1 MNFGNLQGQLGGLLG
16 SLTGKQQQQ
25 QQQAPYGQYP
35 GQQAQQ
41 PYQPQYGQYPGPQAQ
56 QQYPGQPQ
64 TSYGLPYQ
72 QQPPQQGFPHLPPSA
87 TMLPPG
93 WIAQWN
99 AQYQRNFINATG
111 KSNGKPQRSR
121 LLLSSSYGICC
132 SCWTPPGSSVGA
144 PGEKVTLADHYN
156 LNAEPGAAP
165 FFRLHNSSNKPAVG
179 TVDPTVA
186 IALELSQHVPSL
198 MKAPPAGSKPEVLDG
213 WRRYL
218 REIQDAQTNHTRAI
232 RDAQI
237 EHDRRITNMGYAVQS
252 QVSHGQ
258 SLQQQLDDAQI
269 DYNRTV
275 EHAHQTMNDQ
285 VERAKEITKI
295 QQQMLPPGWI
305 AQWNTQY
312 QRNFYVGA
320 APILQTSQQQQ
331 QGNPLL
337 IPANAAV
344 EHHSDHT
351 RDLRDAQVDHD
362 RRVKD
367 AHYQDQQ
374 FKLNSASSALSS
386 LMKSQYQ

>member
-41 PYQPQYGQYPGPQAQ
+41 PYQPQYGQYPGSQAQ

-72 QQPPQQGFPHLPPSA
+72 QQPPQQGFSPPPPPQQP
-87 TMLPPG
+87 MLPPG

-99 AQYQRNFINATG
+99 AQYQRNFYVETATG
-111 KSNGKPQRSR
+111 KSQWEAPTFAPPPVPPPTEFAAPAGP
-121 LLLSSSYGICC
+121 
-132 SCWTPPGSSVGA
+132 PPGSSVGA

-165 FFRLHNSSNKPAVG
+165 VLQTPQQQQQGNPLFIPANATVQHHSGVPIQPAVG

-237 EHDRRITNMGYAVQS
+237 EHDRRVKDAHYQDQQYKLNSASTAFSSIMSHSITNMGYAVQS
-252 QVSHGQ
+252 Q
-258 SLQQQLDDAQI
+258 DAQI

-285 VERAKEITKI
+285 VERA
-295 QQQMLPPGWI
+295 
-305 AQWNTQY
+305 N
-312 QRNFYVGA
+312 RNYEDV
-320 APILQTSQQQQ
+320 
-331 QGNPLL
+331 
-337 IPANAAV
+337 
-344 EHHSDHT
+344 
-351 RDLRDAQVDHD
+351 LR
-362 RRVKD
+362 
-367 AHYQDQQ
+367 Y
-374 FKLNSASSALSS
+374 NI
-386 LMKSQYQ
+386 